1 MRGEILFVMHRFHI
15 ALNRMT
21 LFTTLVCVGVI
32 YFYPEFMQLA
42 TGNVWLNG
50 VIIGTT
56 IFGIGL
62 TFVQMLKLAP
72 EYKWLHNFTDGHGR
86 AKLKLPPY
94 LLRPVA
100 QILVSR
106 PRQISATLLGDM
118 LDVIQIR
125 FEDLRESVQ
134 YITNLLIFL
143 GLLGTFWGL
152 ILTVGGFTELIGN
165 LDFADE
171 NVLLSMQA
179 GMAKPLMGITT
190 AFTSSLLGLAGS
202 LIVGFL
208 GLQVQVA
215 QNAIFRELT
224 DYLSAKTHIDN
235 IEDIVKLLP
244 QINSATNAIT
254 NSIKSLENKISDD

>member
-1 MRGEILFVMHRFHI
+1 MIHRFHI
-15 ALNRMT
+15 ALNRMAF
-21 LFTTLVCVGVI
+21 FTALVCVGVV

-42 TGNVWLNG
+42 TGNLILNG
-50 VIIGTT
+50 VIIGAAV
-56 IFGIGL
+56 FGIGL
-62 TFVQMLKLAP
+62 TFVQMFKLLP
-72 EYKWLHNFTDGHGR
+72 EYRWLHKFVSGGSR

-152 ILTVGGFTELIGN
+152 ILTVGGFSELVAQ
-165 LDFADE
+165 LDFADD
-171 NVLLSMQA
+171 NVLMALQA
-179 GMAKPLMGITT
+179 GMTKPLMGITT

-208 GLQVQVA
+208 GLQVQIA

-224 DYLSAKTHIDN
+224 DYLSAKTHIEN
-235 IEDIVKLLP
+235 IADVVKLLP
-244 QINSATNAIT
+244 QINSATNELT
-254 NSIKSLENKISDD
+254 QSIKSLENKISD